1 MTIILSIIALLLTS
15 GAAYTQ
21 TPQIERIRSTE
32 YGIYTVDREIQG
44 RDALGIN
51 KAAASNVRHA
61 ATLRNIPAQ
70 IGTTFGFRYEV
81 MCKPHAAP
89 VELRQVV
96 IFPSPGLTPSFSS
109 SSRSIIQ
116 DEFLLQTRIGET
128 SYAFYTLEDAFELV
142 PGSWVFE
149 IWQGNRRL
157 AMQVFKVITS
167 IPDDGKVITSTADV
181 SVITSTADWVLKA
194 RTAMSW
200 IDIVGYSAALAV
212 LAAF

>member
-61 ATLRNIPAQ
+61 ATLRTIPAE

-81 MCKPHAAP
+81 MGKPHAAP
-89 VELRQVV
+89 IELRQVV

-109 SSRSIIQ
+109 SSRSIIR

-167 IPDDGKVITSTADV
+167 TPDDGKVITSTADV
-181 SVITSTADWVLKA
+181 SVITSTADCEA
-194 RTAMSW
+194 
-200 IDIVGYSAALAV
+200 GEG
-212 LAAF
+212 F

>member
-81 MCKPHAAP
+81 MGKPHAAP

-109 SSRSIIQ
+109 SSRSIIR

-142 PGSWVFE
+142 PGNWVFE

-167 IPDDGKVITSTADV
+167 TPDDGKVITSTADCE
-181 SVITSTADWVLKA
+181 A
-194 RTAMSW
+194 
-200 IDIVGYSAALAV
+200 GEG
-212 LAAF
+212 F

>member
-1 MTIILSIIALLLTS
+1 LLLTS

-61 ATLRNIPAQ
+61 ATLRTIPAE

-81 MCKPHAAP
+81 MGKPHAAP
-89 VELRQVV
+89 IELRQVV

-109 SSRSIIQ
+109 SSRSIIR

-142 PGSWVFE
+142 PGNWVFE

-167 IPDDGKVITSTADV
+167 TPDDGKVITSTADV
-181 SVITSTADWVLKA
+181 SVITSTADCEA
-194 RTAMSW
+194 
-200 IDIVGYSAALAV
+200 GEG
-212 LAAF
+212 F

>member
-61 ATLRNIPAQ
+61 ATLRTIPAE

-81 MCKPHAAP
+81 MGKPHAAP
-89 VELRQVV
+89 IELRQVV

-109 SSRSIIQ
+109 SSRSIIR

-142 PGSWVFE
+142 PGDWVFE

-167 IPDDGKVITSTADV
+167 TPDDGKVITSTADV
-181 SVITSTADWVLKA
+181 SVITSTADCEA
-194 RTAMSW
+194 
-200 IDIVGYSAALAV
+200 GEG
-212 LAAF
+212 F

>member
-1 MTIILSIIALLLTS
+1 LLLTS
-15 GAAYTQ
+15 GAAYAQ
-21 TPQIERIRSTE
+21 TPQIERIRFTE

-44 RDALGIN
+44 RDALRIN

-167 IPDDGKVITSTADV
+167 TPDDGKAITSTADV
-181 SVITSTADWVLKA
+181 SVITSTADCEA
-194 RTAMSW
+194 
-200 IDIVGYSAALAV
+200 GEG
-212 LAAF
+212 F

>member
-1 MTIILSIIALLLTS
+1 MAKCAPRSAKDAGAVPGIAQSFAEGMKHLRSHPNCVKHCCSPDWNDHELL
-15 GAAYTQ
+15 
-21 TPQIERIRSTE
+21 E
-32 YGIYTVDREIQG
+32 VDRVVC
-44 RDALGIN
+44 
-51 KAAASNVRHA
+51 AAASNVRHA

-181 SVITSTADWVLKA
+181 SVITSTADCEA
-194 RTAMSW
+194 
-200 IDIVGYSAALAV
+200 GEG
-212 LAAF
+212 F

>member
-1 MTIILSIIALLLTS
+1 MIIILSIIGLLLTS
-15 GAAYTQ
+15 GTAYTQ

-44 RDALGIN
+44 RDGLGIN

-70 IGTTFGFRYEV
+70 IGTTFGFHYEV
-81 MCKPHAAP
+81 MGKPHAAP

-167 IPDDGKVITSTADV
+167 TPDDGKVITSTADV
-181 SVITSTADWVLKA
+181 SVITSTADCEA
-194 RTAMSW
+194 
-200 IDIVGYSAALAV
+200 GEG
-212 LAAF
+212 F